1 MNKNKIAILTSIL
14 GIVGLSVLFG
24 LKASAATSTQSIIIP
39 MYKNTLAKM
48 HRYGKQ
54 SINTE
59 AQKFHTRLSTPITDQ
74 LIR

>member
-39 MYKNTLAKM
+39 MINTLAKM

-59 AQKFHTRLSTPITDQ
+59 AQKFHTRLLIQITDQ

>member
-39 MYKNTLAKM
+39 MINTLAKM

-59 AQKFHTRLSTPITDQ
+59 AQKFHTRLSTPITGQ